1 MYVCMHVCYDEL
13 NANFVCIK
21 FLCMNVCMYVCKY
34 VQYTECMYDCCV
46 TDGVVVSNGVFK
58 FRFLHE
64 KDMRYIQLPNL
75 ILK

>member
-1 MYVCMHVCYDEL
+1 
-13 NANFVCIK
+13 
-21 FLCMNVCMYVCKY
+21 MYVCKY

-75 ILK
+75 IFKIKCSIN